1 MQKQLEEIDEIARD
15 WDRTKDPKF
24 KDLWYKKIKEVADGI
39 NTSKRRVVSISSC
52 HKANDGTYVFVGRS
66 ELHGPVRHTKIKT
79 NRLR

>member
-52 HKANDGTYVFVGRS
+52 HKGDDGGYIITGKS
-66 ELHGPVRHTKIKT
+66 
-79 NRLR
+79 RLL

>member
-24 KDLWYKKIKEVADGI
+24 KDLWYKKIKEVANGI

-52 HKANDGTYVFVGRS
+52 HKADDGGYVIIGKS
-66 ELHGPVRHTKIKT
+66 
-79 NRLR
+79 RLL

>member
-52 HKANDGTYVFVGRS
+52 HKADDGGYVIIGKS
-66 ELHGPVRHTKIKT
+66 
-79 NRLR
+79 RLL

>member
-24 KDLWYKKIKEVADGI
+24 KDLWYKKIKEVANGI

-52 HKANDGTYVFVGRS
+52 HKADDGGYVIVGKS
-66 ELHGPVRHTKIKT
+66 
-79 NRLR
+79 RLL

>member
-52 HKANDGTYVFVGRS
+52 HKADDGGYIIVGKS
-66 ELHGPVRHTKIKT
+66 
-79 NRLR
+79 RLL

>member
-24 KDLWYKKIKEVADGI
+24 KDLWYKKIKEIADGI

-52 HKANDGTYVFVGRS
+52 HKANDGGYVIIGKS
-66 ELHGPVRHTKIKT
+66 
-79 NRLR
+79 RLL

>member
-52 HKANDGTYVFVGRS
+52 HKANDGGYVIIGKS
-66 ELHGPVRHTKIKT
+66 
-79 NRLR
+79 RLLCPL

>member
-15 WDRTKDPKF
+15 CDRTKDPKL

-52 HKANDGTYVFVGRS
+52 HKADDGGYVIIGKS
-66 ELHGPVRHTKIKT
+66 
-79 NRLR
+79 RLL

>member
-52 HKANDGTYVFVGRS
+52 HKANDGGYVIIGKS
-66 ELHGPVRHTKIKT
+66 
-79 NRLR
+79 RLL